1 MFYDYINDFVV
12 VYMDDVVVFSE
23 SLVDHIGHL
32 KLVLSRLWEHQ
43 LYLKLESANSQETIK
58 FLGHDISEDEV

>member
-1 MFYDYINDFVV
+1 
-12 VYMDDVVVFSE
+12 MDDVVVFSE